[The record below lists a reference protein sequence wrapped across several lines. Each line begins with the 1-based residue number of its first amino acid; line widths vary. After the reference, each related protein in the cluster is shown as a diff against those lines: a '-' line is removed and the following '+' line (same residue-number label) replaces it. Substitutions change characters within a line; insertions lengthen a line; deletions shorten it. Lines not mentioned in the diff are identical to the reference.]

1 MTPEQRAVKW
11 FEKVPEADDLSF
23 DQRLAI
29 CKKTGIAMAL
39 VFVVLFLLE
48 LILAYVLT
56 DGSFV
61 FTMTDTLNSMLSRPG
76 RRVTAQGVAVA
87 GIFVVAPL
95 LVIPVAATFLARFIV
110 FKQEIKKCLSKLVKA
125 FIRPRV
131 KLGSFY

>member
-1 MTPEQRAVKW
+1 MTPEERAVKW

-39 VFVVLFLLE
+39 LFSLE
-48 LILAYVLT
+48 LLLAYVLT

-61 FTMTDTLNSMLSRPG
+61 FTMTDILNSILSRPG

-87 GIFVVAPL
+87 GILVVAPL
-95 LVIPVAATFLARFIV
+95 LVIPAAATFLARSIV
-110 FKQEIKKCLSKLVKA
+110 FKQEIKKCLSK
-125 FIRPRV
+125 
-131 KLGSFY
+131 

>member
-29 CKKTGIAMAL
+29 CKKTGNTMAL
-39 VFVVLFLLE
+39 VFVVLFSLE

-61 FTMTDTLNSMLSRPG
+61 FTMTDILRSILSRPEKSYGPGSVCCGYSCG
-76 RRVTAQGVAVA
+76 R
-87 GIFVVAPL
+87 
-95 LVIPVAATFLARFIV
+95 ATIGHSCSRCV
-110 FKQEIKKCLSKLVKA
+110 FY
-125 FIRPRV
+125 
-131 KLGSFY
+131 SFHCF

>member
-1 MTPEQRAVKW
+1 MTPEERAVKW

-29 CKKTGIAMAL
+29 CKKTGNAMAL
-39 VFVVLFLLE
+39 VFVVLFSLE

-61 FTMTDTLNSMLSRPG
+61 FTMTDILNSILSRPG

-87 GIFVVAPL
+87 GILVVAPL
-95 LVIPVAATFLARFIV
+95 LVIPVAAAFFTRFIV
-110 FKQEIKKCLSKLVKA
+110 FKQEIKKCLSKLV
-125 FIRPRV
+125 
-131 KLGSFY
+131 ST

>member
-1 MTPEQRAVKW
+1 MTPEERAVKW
-11 FEKVPEADDLSF
+11 FEKLPEADDLSF

-29 CKKTGIAMAL
+29 CKKTGNAMAL
-39 VFVVLFLLE
+39 VFVLFSFE

-61 FTMTDTLNSMLSRPG
+61 FTMTDTLNSILSRPG

-95 LVIPVAATFLARFIV
+95 LVIPVAATFLARSIV
-110 FKQEIKKCLSKLVKA
+110 FKQEIKKCLGK
-125 FIRPRV
+125 
-131 KLGSFY
+131 

>member
-1 MTPEQRAVKW
+1 MTPEERAVTW

-61 FTMTDTLNSMLSRPG
+61 FTMTDTLNSILLRPG

-95 LVIPVAATFLARFIV
+95 LVIPVAAALLACSIV
-110 FKQEIKKCLSKLVKA
+110 FKQEIKKCLGK
-125 FIRPRV
+125 
-131 KLGSFY
+131 

>member
-1 MTPEQRAVKW
+1 MTPEERAVKW

-61 FTMTDTLNSMLSRPG
+61 FTMTDTLNSILLKPG

-95 LVIPVAATFLARFIV
+95 LVIPLAAALLARSIV
-110 FKQEIKKCLSKLVKA
+110 FKQEIKKCLGK
-125 FIRPRV
+125 
-131 KLGSFY
+131 

>member
-1 MTPEQRAVKW
+1 MTPEERAVKW
-11 FEKVPEADDLSF
+11 FEKVSEADDLSF

-29 CKKTGIAMAL
+29 CKKTGNTMAL

-61 FTMTDTLNSMLSRPG
+61 FTMTDILNSILSRPG

-87 GIFVVAPL
+87 GILVVAPL
-95 LVIPVAATFLARFIV
+95 LVIPVAAVFLTRSIV
-110 FKQEIKKCLSKLVKA
+110 FKQEIKKCLSK
-125 FIRPRV
+125 
-131 KLGSFY
+131 

>member
-1 MTPEQRAVKW
+1 MTPEERAVKW

-29 CKKTGIAMAL
+29 CKKTGNTMAL
-39 VFVVLFLLE
+39 VFCVLFLLE

-61 FTMTDTLNSMLSRPG
+61 FTMTDSLNSILSRPG

-87 GIFVVAPL
+87 GILVVAPL
-95 LVIPVAATFLARFIV
+95 LVIPVAAAFLTRSIF
-110 FKQEIKKCLSKLVKA
+110 LSK
-125 FIRPRV
+125 
-131 KLGSFY
+131 KLRSA

>member
-1 MTPEQRAVKW
+1 MTPEERAVKW

-39 VFVVLFLLE
+39 VFVVLFSLE

-95 LVIPVAATFLARFIV
+95 LVIPLAAAFLARSIV
-110 FKQEIKKCLSKLVKA
+110 FKQEIKKCLGK
-125 FIRPRV
+125 
-131 KLGSFY
+131 

>member
-1 MTPEQRAVKW
+1 MTPEERVVKW

-39 VFVVLFLLE
+39 VFVVLFSLE

-61 FTMTDTLNSMLSRPG
+61 FTMTDILNSILSRPG
-76 RRVTAQGVAVA
+76 SRVTAQGVAARV
-87 GIFVVAPL
+87 
-95 LVIPVAATFLARFIV
+95 FLWSRHYW
-110 FKQEIKKCLSKLVKA
+110 
-125 FIRPRV
+125 
-131 KLGSFY
+131 SFL

>member
-1 MTPEQRAVKW
+1 MTPELRAVKW

-39 VFVVLFLLE
+39 VFVVLFSFE

-61 FTMTDTLNSMLSRPG
+61 FTMTDILNSILSRPG
-76 RRVTAQGVAVA
+76 RSSYGPGSGCCGYSCSGTTIGYSCSCYVS
-87 GIFVVAPL
+87 
-95 LVIPVAATFLARFIV
+95 
-110 FKQEIKKCLSKLVKA
+110 C
-125 FIRPRV
+125 
-131 KLGSFY
+131 SFYCL

>member
-1 MTPEQRAVKW
+1 MTPEERAVKW

-29 CKKTGIAMAL
+29 CKKTGNTMAL
-39 VFVVLFLLE
+39 VFVALFSLE

-61 FTMTDTLNSMLSRPG
+61 FTMTDILHSILSRPG

-87 GIFVVAPL
+87 GILVVAPL
-95 LVIPVAATFLARFIV
+95 LVIPVAATFLTRSIV
-110 FKQEIKKCLSKLVKA
+110 FKQEIKKCLRKCLSK
-125 FIRPRV
+125 
-131 KLGSFY
+131 

>member
-29 CKKTGIAMAL
+29 CKKTGNAMAL
-39 VFVVLFLLE
+39 VFVVLFSLE

-61 FTMTDTLNSMLSRPG
+61 FTMTDTLNSILSRPG
-76 RRVTAQGVAVA
+76 RRLTAQGVAVA

-95 LVIPVAATFLARFIV
+95 LVIPVAAAFLTRFIV
-110 FKQEIKKCLSKLVKA
+110 FKQEIKKYLSK
-125 FIRPRV
+125 
-131 KLGSFY
+131 

>member
-1 MTPEQRAVKW
+1 MTPEERAVKW

-29 CKKTGIAMAL
+29 CKKTGNIMAL
-39 VFVVLFLLE
+39 VFVVLFSLE

-61 FTMTDTLNSMLSRPG
+61 FTMTDILNSILSRPG

-87 GIFVVAPL
+87 GILVVAPL
-95 LVIPVAATFLARFIV
+95 LVIPAAATFLARFIV
-110 FKQEIKKCLSKLVKA
+110 FKLEFSLLVQQQKT
-125 FIRPRV
+125 R
-131 KLGSFY
+131 

>member
-1 MTPEQRAVKW
+1 MTPEERAVKW
-11 FEKVPEADDLSF
+11 FERVPEADDISF

-61 FTMTDTLNSMLSRPG
+61 FTMTDTLNSILLRPG

-95 LVIPVAATFLARFIV
+95 LVIPVAAALLARSIV
-110 FKQEIKKCLSKLVKA
+110 FKQEIKKCLGK
-125 FIRPRV
+125 
-131 KLGSFY
+131 